1 LHFFKTLEQDMRT
14 AKATAVVLVGW
25 LSAITG
31 AIAADEHSFAL
42 EVLWSTPLAAISLSR
57 PAGTPYNP
65 GPEPGSIFEAQA
77 IDPDG
82 RVVFLGSQIIAG
94 KRVMVLFADPEHSPS
109 DNAII
114 LALKGAHPFNLH
126 LVSRL
131 VGSGPRPFTLAVGS
145 SGEIW
150 VGGGSNS
157 YMDFASGD
165 HRDAYLAKIDVT
177 GKTLWE
183 KAYGNG
189 GWRQILSM
197 ASLTNGEV
205 AVAGEDA
212 GKGWLARIG
221 ADGSQL
227 WERRLGIAKHN
238 AVASLP
244 GNRLVVAGFE
254 ATGSSSTGNYQ
265 DHITAWIVDGSGEI
279 LAQTRVRTAIS
290 TSAIGNYEH
299 ISVAAT
305 KDAIYVISSWDE
317 SFHTQ
322 PIEVSKLD
330 LDGKLLWTTSL
341 PNNNASAKITVFT
354 SRGCSPTTLAINP
367 RGDAQVA
374 CTLGGQI
381 HVYQL
386 EQSSGSY
393 RESELSLPDCNN
405 GYSATLFLAVRNDAT
420 MVLSGS
426 QPELNTVDSCTW
438 VGRLTEVH

>member
-1 LHFFKTLEQDMRT
+1 LHFTKSWIEDMRA
-14 AKATAVVLVGW
+14 AKATAVVIVGW

-31 AIAADEHSFAL
+31 ATAADEHSFAL

-77 IDPDG
+77 IYPDG
-82 RVVFLGSQIIAG
+82 RIVFFGSRIIAG
-94 KRVMVLFADPEHSPS
+94 KRVMAVFPDPEHNPS

-114 LALKGAHPFNLH
+114 LALDGAHPLNMH
-126 LVSRL
+126 LISRL
-131 VGSGPRPFTLAVGS
+131 VGSGPRPLTLAAGP

-165 HRDAYLAKIDVT
+165 HRDAYLAKIDGT
-177 GKTLWE
+177 GKILWE

-197 ASLTNGEV
+197 ASLPTGEV

-212 GKGWLARIG
+212 GTGWLARIG

-254 ATGSSSTGNYQ
+254 AKGSSSTGDYQ
-265 DHITAWIVDGSGEI
+265 EHITAWIVDGSGEI

-290 TSAIGNYEH
+290 TSAIFNYEH

-305 KDAIYVISSWDE
+305 KDAIYVVSSWGGYP
-317 SFHTQ
+317 HPQ
-322 PIEVSKLD
+322 PVEVSKLD
-330 LDGKLLWTTSL
+330 LDGKLLWSTVLSNTLTSVRTDL
-341 PNNNASAKITVFT
+341 PPSG
-354 SRGCSPTTLAINP
+354 SCWPTLAINP
-367 RGDAQVA
+367 RGDAIVA
-374 CTLGGQI
+374 CTLDGQI
-381 HVYQL
+381 HIYQL
-386 EQSSGSY
+386 ERSSGSY
-393 RESELSLPDCNN
+393 QEGQFSLPDCNN
-405 GYSATLFLAVRNDAT
+405 KYSATLFLAVRKNGT
-420 MVLSGS
+420 MILSGS
-426 QPELNTVDSCTW
+426 APELNTVPRCTW